1 MSTYIVYTD
10 GSSLGN
16 PGPGGYGVVI
26 KYGDERQEFSYGYR
40 KTTNNRMEMLAAAIA
55 LENIPEG
62 SDVMLHS
69 DSKLLIDAFNK
80 NWINGWQKRGWKK
93 ADKSKVLN
101 IDLWKKII
109 EAMKGKTVKF
119 VWVKGHD
126 GIPENER
133 CDVLGRTAAGE
144 SPTEADIGYEGE
156 ADSSL
161 FNPPE
166 EEDTFVPETR
176 RIDKSLGYNGKDRNY
191 NFSAQEIVGIG
202 TFIEMKIQ
210 KGDKEKSF
218 FIGKDDLQGVIDAL
232 KTFL

>member
-1 MSTYIVYTD
+1 MSKYIVYTD

-26 KYGDERQEFSYGYR
+26 KQAEERQEFSHGYR

-55 LENIPEG
+55 LENIPDG
-62 SDVMLHS
+62 SEVVLHS
-69 DSKLLIDAFNK
+69 DSKLLTDAFNK
-80 NWINGWQKRGWKK
+80 QWISGWQKRGWKK

-101 IDLWKKII
+101 KDLWLRIL
-109 EAMKGKTVKF
+109 ESMKGKTVQY

-133 CDVLGRTAAGE
+133 CDELGRNAAGE
-144 SPTEADIGYEGE
+144 HPTDVDTGYEEENG
-156 ADSSL
+156 SL
-161 FNPPE
+161 AIQE
-166 EEDTFVPETR
+166 EKDETFVPETR
-176 RIDKSLGYNGKDRNY
+176 KIDTALGYNGKDRNY
-191 NFSAQEIVGIG
+191 SFSSMDIEGIG